1 MPALVFEKPKRRN
14 FRDKFYKMTRWEE
27 EFTITK
33 MCIDFFK
40 IIEFFKIMFT
50 AFITYRMFNLNEH
63 KKFFSIL
70 FTIALVNMSFNY
82 IVYNRLVPHA
92 NPELRNRKKN
102 V

>member
-1 MPALVFEKPKRRN
+1 MSPLVFNKPENRN

-70 FTIALVNMSFNY
+70 FTIALVNISFNY
-82 IVYNRLVPHA
+82 IVYNRLVPQA
-92 NPELRNRKKN
+92 NPALRNRKKN

>member
-1 MPALVFEKPKRRN
+1 MSPLVFNKPGNRN

-82 IVYNRLVPHA
+82 IVYNRLVPQA
-92 NPELRNRKKN
+92 NPALRNRKKN